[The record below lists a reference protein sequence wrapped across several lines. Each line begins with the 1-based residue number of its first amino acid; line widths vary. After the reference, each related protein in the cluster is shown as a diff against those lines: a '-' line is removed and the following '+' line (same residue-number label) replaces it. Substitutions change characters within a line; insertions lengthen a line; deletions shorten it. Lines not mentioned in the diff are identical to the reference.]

1 MDLGK
6 QPYMDSPKWFKS
18 NWGEQGW
25 KRGLA
30 KRGKGENQREGSRLA
45 LGLLESSA
53 VHTESLPSS
62 SAGMKDLFLMM
73 EGEVLCP
80 VGTLR
85 A

>member
-1 MDLGK
+1 MEKGVSK
-6 QPYMDSPKWFKS
+6 
-18 NWGEQGW
+18 GG
-25 KRGLA
+25 R
-30 KRGKGENQREGSRLA
+30 GENQREGSRLA

-73 EGEVLCP
+73 EGKVLCP